1 MIYFNI
7 YMSKK
12 EKKPEKPK
20 KKHKGLIIFLVIFGI
35 LIVLPVG
42 FAFGAFFET
51 GTKEVSNSEVTYE
64 NIVSQSFH
72 NGIKELDEDNPYLN
86 FTIDESMI
94 DGILM
99 AACEKIN
106 QPDYIPKMYCEI
118 KDDQYTFYADLQASF
133 FKTRAKIVTH
143 LFSEV
148 KEGERQLVFKINS
161 IMIGRLPIPLDWVTG
176 ILGNFLNDE
185 TLDNAFGKSG
195 FHIKSHLSEAKLTYN
210 REQFQEDVGN
220 YVSNLGGDNPF
231 LNILLTMFGDEEHEV
246 LKTNYNNGV
255 TATFDLTQLQL
266 TKGTYDEPPLQ
277 FTELEKHKDKITEW
291 LNSGDLKEE
300 NAGDM
305 FTYLVRGDTDKSFIT
320 GNLKTKVEN
329 YIKTGLDNYNGS
341 KIKKILDAEHFQD
354 YCTKGIQA
362 EFTIDIEPPTY
373 DPPTFSI
380 SSNDINKYLA
390 CAMTDAV
397 GKTIQITNQNSDGT
411 WNFDYVLIDNFYTQ
425 FIEDNGN
432 PFMNL
437 YLNINISGVPVTA
450 RIRTNNIT
458 ITDTN
463 PGEGGDDDWAL
474 GNLSFDMKDIYFG
487 QIPIDDGSFKDYIIG
502 LLPDSSDGTQFVF
515 DKQKGNFKI
524 NLDKIDA
531 VENAIRQVPKEG
543 EIRKNLLLAIKE
555 ASTNPDRKAVNE
567 KFIITYS
574 YPQP

>member
-1 MIYFNI
+1 
-7 YMSKK
+7 MSKK
-12 EKKPEKPK
+12 EYKPK
-20 KKHKGLIIFLVIFGI
+20 KKHKGLIIFLIIFGI

-42 FAFGAFFET
+42 FVFGAFFET
-51 GTKEVSNSEVTYE
+51 GTKEVSDSEVTYE

-99 AACEKIN
+99 AACDKIG
-106 QPDYIPKMYCEI
+106 QKQFIPKMYCEI
-118 KDDQYTFYADLQASF
+118 EDDQYTFYVDLQASF
-133 FKTRAKIVTH
+133 FKTRAKIITH
-143 LFSEV
+143 LFSEG
-148 KEGERQLVFKINS
+148 KGSERQLVFKINS
-161 IMIGRLPIPLDWVTG
+161 LKIGRLPIPLDWVTG

-277 FTELEKHKDKITEW
+277 FTELEEHKKEITEW

-320 GNLKTKVEN
+320 GNLKTKVEK
-329 YIKTGLDNYNGS
+329 YIGNLDDYNGS
-341 KIKKILDAEHFQD
+341 KIKEIQGVDCFKN
-354 YCTKGIQA
+354 YCADNIQA
-362 EFTIDIEPPTY
+362 NFNIDIESLIEFLA
-373 DPPTFSI
+373 TFSI
-380 SSNDINKYLA
+380 SSDDINKYLA
-390 CAMTDAV
+390 YAMTDAV

-450 RIRTNNIT
+450 RIRTSNIT

-463 PGEGGDDDWAL
+463 PGEGGEDDWAL

-502 LLPDSSDGTQFVF
+502 LLPDSSDGTQFIF
-515 DKQKGNFKI
+515 DKQNRNFKI
-524 NLDKIDA
+524 NLDGIEDVKH
-531 VENAIRQVPKEG
+531 AIEQVPPG
-543 EIRKNLLLAIKE
+543 NIRKKLLEAIE
-555 ASTNPDRKAVNE
+555 IASKNPDRKVE
-567 KFIITYS
+567 SGEFIITYN
-574 YPQP
+574 YPQPSFLY